1 MRLPLVQLLIAIVVN
16 ILVDI
21 YIYKVLKHR
30 LRSRVPARIQVWTAL
45 ALFVMIV
52 AAICLPHTSS
62 NSVLLAVMW
71 MIYIYIS
78 VYFAKYVFVIIDLVA
93 RIPQLFKRKRLGW
106 LSAVASVASAGVFA
120 VFIWASLIN
129 RFHIDVNE
137 AEIEISGLP
146 AEFDGY
152 RIAQIS
158 DLHVGTFGTDTV
170 FVAAL
175 ADRLNS
181 LDADLIV
188 FTGDIVNSRAAE
200 LLPHVKPLSRLSAPD
215 GVLSILG
222 NHDYGDYASWPDAD
236 AKRSN
241 MELMKSLQK
250 EMGWRLLLNESV
262 TVRRGADSIAVI
274 GVENIG
280 DPPFP
285 VYGSLSRAYP
295 RLSDSVVKILLT
307 HNPAH
312 WVDSIAS
319 SPEINI
325 PLSLAGH
332 THAMQFEVFGWSPA
346 KYRYPTWGG
355 LYADDDRSHQLYV
368 NIGTGTVGFPAR
380 VGATPEITLFTL
392 KKAKQLH

>member
-16 ILVDI
+16 ILVDV

-106 LSAVASVASAGVFA
+106 LSAVASVASAGVLA

-158 DLHVGTFGTDTV
+158 DLHVGTFGTDTA

-295 RLSDSVVKILLT
+295 RLSDNVVKILLT

>member
-16 ILVDI
+16 ILVDV

-106 LSAVASVASAGVFA
+106 LSAVASVASAGVLA

-158 DLHVGTFGTDTV
+158 DLHVGTFGTDTA

-200 LLPHVKPLSRLSAPD
+200 LLPHVRPLSRLSAPD

>member
-16 ILVDI
+16 ILVDV

-106 LSAVASVASAGVFA
+106 LSAVASVASAGVLA

-158 DLHVGTFGTDTV
+158 DLHVGTFGTDTA

-200 LLPHVKPLSRLSAPD
+200 LLPHVRPLSRLSAPD

-222 NHDYGDYASWPDAD
+222 HHDYGDYASWPDAD

-346 KYRYPTWGG
+346 
-355 LYADDDRSHQLYV
+355 
-368 NIGTGTVGFPAR
+368 
-380 VGATPEITLFTL
+380 
-392 KKAKQLH
+392 

>member
-16 ILVDI
+16 ILVDV

-52 AAICLPHTSS
+52 AVICLPHTSS

-158 DLHVGTFGTDTV
+158 DLHVGTFGTDTA

-295 RLSDSVVKILLT
+295 RLSDNVVKILLT

>member
-1 MRLPLVQLLIAIVVN
+1 MRLPLVQLLIAILVN
-16 ILVDI
+16 ILVDT

-30 LRSRVPARIQVWTAL
+30 FRSPAPARIQAWTAV
-45 ALFVMIV
+45 ALFVMVV
-52 AAICLPHTSS
+52 AAICLPRTSS

-78 VYFAKYVFVIIDLVA
+78 VYIAKYVFVIIDLVA
-93 RIPQLFKRKRLGW
+93 RIPRLFRHKRLGW
-106 LSAVASVASAGVFA
+106 LSTAGALAAVGVFA
-120 VFIWASLIN
+120 VLLWASLIN
-129 RFHIDVNE
+129 RFRIDVNE
-137 AEIEISGLP
+137 IEIEVAGLP

-158 DLHVGTFGTDTV
+158 DLHVGTFGSDTAFVSVLTDRV
-170 FVAAL
+170 
-175 ADRLNS
+175 NS
-181 LDADLIV
+181 LGADMIV
-188 FTGDIVNSRAAE
+188 FTGDIVNSRTAE

-222 NHDYGDYASWPDAD
+222 NHDYGDYASWPDAE
-236 AKRSN
+236 AKRDN
-241 MELMKSLQK
+241 MELLKSLQK

-262 TVRRGADSIAVI
+262 AVRRGADSIAII

-285 VYGSLSRAYP
+285 VYGSLTKAYP
-295 RLSDSVVKILLT
+295 QLSDSVVKILLT

-319 SPEINI
+319 NPEINI

-368 NIGTGTVGFPAR
+368 NIGAGTVGFPAR

-392 KKAKQLH
+392 KKAK

>member
-16 ILVDI
+16 ILVDV

-106 LSAVASVASAGVFA
+106 LSAVASVASAGVLA

-158 DLHVGTFGTDTV
+158 DLHVGTFGTDTA

>member
-158 DLHVGTFGTDTV
+158 DLHVGTFGTDTA

>member
-16 ILVDI
+16 ILVDV

-158 DLHVGTFGTDTV
+158 DLHVGTFGTDTA